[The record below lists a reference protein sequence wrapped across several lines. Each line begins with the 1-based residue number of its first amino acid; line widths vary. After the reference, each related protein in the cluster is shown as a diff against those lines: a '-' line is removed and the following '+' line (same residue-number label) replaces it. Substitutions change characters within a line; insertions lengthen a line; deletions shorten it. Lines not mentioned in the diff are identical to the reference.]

1 MMICC
6 MMIYSMMIYCDV
18 ILMMYWW
25 RVIVTMIVMIQS
37 MMIMMI
43 MMMIIIW
50 VWAVVNV
57 FTVIR
62 CMTCRKYV
70 CLHIDYD
77 AHRRRL
83 KEKSDK
89 RAALEVKKM
98 IDMWW
103 CWRWGERVGEEL
115 YCQWSVY
122 HFSVLLLLLS
132 YASISS
138 VYLSMYSQQERVV
151 PQLPLSSI
159 MRSPSPRQRCR
170 QITRSMSSSTRRWWR
185 VKCSLV

>member
-1 MMICC
+1 
-6 MMIYSMMIYCDV
+6 
-18 ILMMYWW
+18 
-25 RVIVTMIVMIQS
+25 
-37 MMIMMI
+37 
-43 MMMIIIW
+43 
-50 VWAVVNV
+50 
-57 FTVIR
+57 
-62 CMTCRKYV
+62 MTCRKYL
-70 CLHIDYD
+70 CLHVDYD

-103 CWRWGERVGEEL
+103 LMCNDWYVMIDMWWCWWWGERVWGEL
-115 YCQWSVY
+115 YCKWSIY
-122 HFSVLLLLLS
+122 YLSMLLLLLS

-138 VYLSMYSQQERVV
+138 VCLSVYLFMYSQQERVV

-185 VKCSLV
+185 VKCSDEECSVMKSVVMKSEV